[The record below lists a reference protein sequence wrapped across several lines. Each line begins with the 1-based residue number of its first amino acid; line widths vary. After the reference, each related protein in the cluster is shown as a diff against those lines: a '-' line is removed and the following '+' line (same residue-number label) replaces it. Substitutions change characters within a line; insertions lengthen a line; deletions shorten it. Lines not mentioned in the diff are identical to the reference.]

1 MCHDLL
7 FESLW
12 NLCLAKDCYQKWPE
26 MLSWLS
32 PCNASRGIFCQKKW
46 MPRHNWDNFICQ
58 EEEAKAGRSVRPRS
72 QEMQK
77 SETNLEV
84 VRDPGVSLRFC
95 FLVSSH
101 TTCCETII
109 VCWEIWSFQREM
121 HPRAEDSIAY
131 GHPRSSKQCWE
142 AGNKPSLLEG
152 VAERAW
158 TCNIYFHVCM
168 FSLYLHV
175 AKQNSRSNLEM
186 PPCED
191 VLKLNTYQIVHCK
204 SLPCWIV
211 LSFLEEFVGSSKVFQ
226 HPFSMARVPR
236 SRRASPQD
244 KSGGP
249 RRPRDVHSKFLSEK
263 IWERCV
269 LCWGIWS
276 ILSKNDL
283 ISYVICRISG
293 NLE

>member
-1 MCHDLL
+1 MIQG
-7 FESLW
+7 S
-12 NLCLAKDCYQKWPE
+12 
-26 MLSWLS
+26 
-32 PCNASRGIFCQKKW
+32 AS
-46 MPRHNWDNFICQ
+46 D
-58 EEEAKAGRSVRPRS
+58 
-72 QEMQK
+72 
-77 SETNLEV
+77 
-84 VRDPGVSLRFC
+84 FC

-158 TCNIYFHVCM
+158 TCKIYFHVCM

-211 LSFLEEFVGSSKVFQ
+211 LKFFRGICRVIQSFSTSVFHGACTKKQ
-226 HPFSMARVPR
+226 AGL
-236 SRRASPQD
+236 ATD

-249 RRPRDVHSKFLSEK
+249 RRPRTFIEIPFRKNLRKVCFVLGYLVHPFKKWPYF
-263 IWERCV
+263 
-269 LCWGIWS
+269 
-276 ILSKNDL
+276 
-283 ISYVICRISG
+283 ICHM
-293 NLE
+293 